1 MENIKYES
9 IAGKNVV
16 ITGASGGI
24 GEALTAMYYYNGAN
38 LILTDISSRLTKGN
52 YPAGAKLIAGDLS
65 KLEAVDDLAKSI
77 LSEVDNVDI
86 LINNAGLQIV
96 TPVDEFPDEDWLKL
110 IQVMLVAPFQLTKYF
125 LPGMKRNKWGRIINV
140 SSIHGLVASPF
151 KSAYV
156 AAKHGL
162 VGFTKTVATEVGE
175 HGITANAICPGYVDT
190 ALSRGQIK
198 SQSEVHGI
206 AEDEVIS
213 KIMLQNASIKELI
226 DPSEI
231 ASLAL
236 FLSSHAAKSITGSAY
251 SIDAGWTAR

>member
-24 GEALTAMYYYNGAN
+24 GEALTSIYSDNGAN
-38 LILTDISSRLTKGN
+38 LVLTDISSRLQKGN
-52 YPAGAKLIAGDLS
+52 YPSEAKLIAGDLS

-96 TPVDEFPDEDWLKL
+96 APVDEFPDEDWLKL

-125 LPGMKRNKWGRIINV
+125 LPGMKSKKWGRIINI

>member
-38 LILTDISSRLTKGN
+38 LILTDISSRLKKGN

-65 KLEAVDDLAKSI
+65 SLETVGDLAKSI
-77 LSEVDNVDI
+77 LSEVDDVDI

-125 LPGMKRNKWGRIINV
+125 LPGMKSKRWGRIINI

-190 ALSRGQIK
+190 ELSRGQIK

>member
-1 MENIKYES
+1 MFQ
-9 IAGKNVV
+9 
-16 ITGASGGI
+16 
-24 GEALTAMYYYNGAN
+24 YYQLDY
-38 LILTDISSRLTKGN
+38 SS
-52 YPAGAKLIAGDLS
+52 
-65 KLEAVDDLAKSI
+65 EKSI
-77 LSEVDNVDI
+77 KEFIHLVNKLKSIDI

-96 TPVDEFPDEDWLKL
+96 TPVDEFPDADWLKL

-125 LPGMKRNKWGRIINV
+125 LPGMKRNKWGRIINI

-175 HGITANAICPGYVDT
+175 DGITANAICPGYVDT
-190 ALSRGQIK
+190 PLSRGQIK
-198 SQSEVHGI
+198 SQSELHGI
-206 AEDEVIS
+206 NEDEVIS

-231 ASLAL
+231 ASLSL
-236 FLSSHAAKSITGSAY
+236 FLSSNSAKSITGSAY

>member
-1 MENIKYES
+1 M
-9 IAGKNVV
+9 
-16 ITGASGGI
+16 
-24 GEALTAMYYYNGAN
+24 
-38 LILTDISSRLTKGN
+38 D
-52 YPAGAKLIAGDLS
+52 
-65 KLEAVDDLAKSI
+65 
-77 LSEVDNVDI
+77 EVDAVDI

-96 TPVDEFPDEDWLKL
+96 TPVDEFPDADWLKL

-125 LPGMKRNKWGRIINV
+125 LPGMKRNKWGRIINI

-175 HGITANAICPGYVDT
+175 DGITANAICPGYVDT
-190 ALSRGQIK
+190 PLSRGQIK
-198 SQSEVHGI
+198 SQSELHGI
-206 AEDEVIS
+206 NEDEVIS

-231 ASLAL
+231 ASLSL
-236 FLSSHAAKSITGSAY
+236 FLSSNSAKSITGSAY

>member
-1 MENIKYES
+1 MEKIKYAS
-9 IAGKNVV
+9 IEGKNVV

-24 GEALTAMYYYNGAN
+24 GEALTTMYADNGAN
-38 LILTDISSRLTKGN
+38 LVLTDISSQLQKGH
-52 YPAGAKLIAGDLS
+52 YPGDAKLIAGDLS
-65 KLEAVDDLAKSI
+65 NLGSVVNLAKDI
-77 LSEVDNVDI
+77 LNEVDNVDI

-96 TPVDEFPDEDWLKL
+96 TPVDEFPDKDWLRL

-125 LPGMKRNKWGRIINV
+125 LPGMKKNQWGRIINI

-175 HGITANAICPGYVDT
+175 NGITANAICPGYVDT
-190 ALSRGQIK
+190 PLARGQIK
-198 SQSEVHGI
+198 SQSVLHGI
-206 AEDEVIS
+206 EEDEVIS
-213 KIMLQNASIKELI
+213 KVMLQNASIKELI

-236 FLSSHAAKSITGSAY
+236 FLSSQSAKSITGSAY

>member
-1 MENIKYES
+1 METIQYEL
-9 IAGKNVV
+9 IRGKNVV

-24 GEALTAMYYYNGAN
+24 GEALTAMYADNGAN
-38 LILTDISSRLTKGN
+38 LVLTDIASQLQKGS
-52 YPAGAKLIAGDLS
+52 YPSDAKLIAGDLS
-65 KLEAVDDLAKSI
+65 DLDGVAELAKHI
-77 LSEVDNVDI
+77 LSEVGNVDI

-96 TPVDEFPDEDWLKL
+96 TPVDEFPDKDWVRL

-125 LPGMKRNKWGRIINV
+125 LPGMKQKKWGRIINI

-162 VGFTKTVATEVGE
+162 VGFTKAVATEVGE
-175 HGITANAICPGYVDT
+175 YGITANAICPGYVDT
-190 ALSRGQIK
+190 PLARGQIK

-206 AEDEVIS
+206 HEDEVIS
-213 KIMLQNASIKELI
+213 QIMLQKASIKNLI

-231 ASLAL
+231 SSLAL
-236 FLSSHAAKSITGSAY
+236 FLSSKAAKSITGSAY

>member
-9 IAGKNVV
+9 IAGKKVV

-24 GEALTAMYYYNGAN
+24 GEALSAIYAENGAK
-38 LILTDISSRLTKGN
+38 LILTDISARLKIGN
-52 YPAGAKLIAGDLS
+52 YPDGAILIPGDLS
-65 KLEAVDDLAKSI
+65 SLDSVEDLAKCV
-77 LSEVDNVDI
+77 LDEVGSVDI

-96 TPVDEFPDEDWLKL
+96 TPVDEFPDKEWLKL

-125 LPGMKRNKWGRIINV
+125 LPGMKKNKWGRIINI

-175 HGITANAICPGYVDT
+175 DGITANSICPGYVDT
-190 ALSRGQIK
+190 PLSRGQIK
-198 SQSEVHGI
+198 SQSLVHGI
-206 AEDEVIS
+206 DEDEVIS

-236 FLSSHAAKSITGSAY
+236 FLSSDSAKSITGSAY

>member
-9 IAGKNVV
+9 IAGKKVV

-24 GEALTAMYYYNGAN
+24 GEALSAIYAENGAK
-38 LILTDISSRLTKGN
+38 LILTDIYARLKIGN
-52 YPAGAKLIAGDLS
+52 YPDGAILIPGDLS
-65 KLEAVDDLAKSI
+65 SLDSVEDLAKCV
-77 LSEVDNVDI
+77 LDEVGSVDI

-96 TPVDEFPDEDWLKL
+96 TPVDEFPDKEWLKL

-125 LPGMKRNKWGRIINV
+125 LPGMKKNKWGRIINI

-175 HGITANAICPGYVDT
+175 DGITANSICPGYVDT
-190 ALSRGQIK
+190 PLSRGQIK
-198 SQSEVHGI
+198 SQSLVHGI
-206 AEDEVIS
+206 DEDEVIS

-236 FLSSHAAKSITGSAY
+236 FLSSDSAKSITGSAY

>member
-9 IAGKNVV
+9 IEGKNVV

-24 GEALTAMYYYNGAN
+24 GEALSEIYYDNGAN
-38 LILTDISSRLTKGN
+38 LVLTDIEPRLQNGN
-52 YPAGAKLIAGDLS
+52 YPDGARLISGDLS
-65 KLEAVDDLAKSI
+65 GLGSVENLAKRI
-77 LSEVDNVDI
+77 LDEVDAVDI

-96 TPVDEFPDEDWLKL
+96 TPVDEFPDADWLKL

-125 LPGMKRNKWGRIINV
+125 LPGMKRNKWGRIINI

-175 HGITANAICPGYVDT
+175 DGITANAICPGYVDT
-190 ALSRGQIK
+190 PLSRGQIK
-198 SQSEVHGI
+198 SQSELHGI
-206 AEDEVIS
+206 NEDEVIS
-213 KIMLQNASIKELI
+213 KIMLQNASIKKLI
-226 DPSEI
+226 NPSEI

-236 FLSSHAAKSITGSAY
+236 FLSSNSAKSITGSAY

>member
-1 MENIKYES
+1 M
-9 IAGKNVV
+9 
-16 ITGASGGI
+16 
-24 GEALTAMYYYNGAN
+24 
-38 LILTDISSRLTKGN
+38 
-52 YPAGAKLIAGDLS
+52 
-65 KLEAVDDLAKSI
+65 
-77 LSEVDNVDI
+77 
-86 LINNAGLQIV
+86 
-96 TPVDEFPDEDWLKL
+96 
-110 IQVMLVAPFQLTKYF
+110 
-125 LPGMKRNKWGRIINV
+125 
-140 SSIHGLVASPF
+140 ASPF